1 MGTQKQETKPV
12 VKGPS
17 GMLGFTIVW
26 AGQIVSVLASNM
38 SGFGLSIWAYQ
49 KYHSATILGG
59 TATAFLLPFLLVSP
73 FAGAMVDRYN
83 RKLMMMISDLGA
95 VLATTAMLILNG
107 AGRLEIWHI
116 YVACV
121 VFGLSGTFQWPA
133 YMAAITTMVPKE
145 QYTRANGM
153 MTLVDSGPSVFAPVM
168 AGALI
173 PVIGLTGILTIDVI
187 TFFIAIGS
195 LLIVH
200 VPQPEKT
207 VEGQLAKGNL
217 AKEAAYGFKYIFQR
231 KPLLY
236 LLLSIVALN
245 LVHGLSNSLFT
256 PFILSRTNSST
267 AMGTVQTFFAL
278 GGVVGGLIVSA
289 WGGFKKRI
297 RGMLLGWAWFGVF
310 GLIIFGLGRT
320 MWIWLPAAF
329 LGSMAFP
336 LTQSASNSIWQTKVA
351 PDVQGRVFSAR
362 RMMAWVTEPIMPIV
376 AGLMADYVTEPAMT
390 GSTSLAKT
398 FGGLVGTTTGS
409 GMALQYLLSGIL
421 YLGIIVI
428 VWFIPLIRNV
438 ETILPDHDKMKKLEE
453 GKGGEGERTTGKKP
467 AIEAEEA

>member
-1 MGTQKQETKPV
+1 
-12 VKGPS
+12 
-17 GMLGFTIVW
+17 
-26 AGQIVSVLASNM
+26 
-38 SGFGLSIWAYQ
+38 
-49 KYHSATILGG
+49 
-59 TATAFLLPFLLVSP
+59 
-73 FAGAMVDRYN
+73 
-83 RKLMMMISDLGA
+83 
-95 VLATTAMLILNG
+95 
-107 AGRLEIWHI
+107 
-116 YVACV
+116 
-121 VFGLSGTFQWPA
+121 
-133 YMAAITTMVPKE
+133 
-145 QYTRANGM
+145 
-153 MTLVDSGPSVFAPVM
+153 
-168 AGALI
+168 
-173 PVIGLTGILTIDVI
+173 
-187 TFFIAIGS
+187 
-195 LLIVH
+195 
-200 VPQPEKT
+200 
-207 VEGQLAKGNL
+207 
-217 AKEAAYGFKYIFQR
+217 
-231 KPLLY
+231 
-236 LLLSIVALN
+236 
-245 LVHGLSNSLFT
+245 
-256 PFILSRTNSST
+256 
-267 AMGTVQTFFAL
+267 MGTVQTFFAL